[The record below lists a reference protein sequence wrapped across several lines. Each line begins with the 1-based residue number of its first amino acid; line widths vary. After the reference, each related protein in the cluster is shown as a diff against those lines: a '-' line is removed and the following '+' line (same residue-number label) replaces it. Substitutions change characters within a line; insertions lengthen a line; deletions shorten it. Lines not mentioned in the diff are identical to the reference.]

1 MNTDIFSDSDSSSTR
16 DPRLTNLV
24 DAEQIDKIFAE
35 SPKIFNADQSI
46 TKERHTVLV
55 IGRQAAGKSVY
66 ISRLFRELDEHNEHT
81 QKKYEMTMSTK
92 EFSTRELLNSK
103 IRQLEMGEWISANA
117 GQTERM
123 AFEIRTPEKNIK
135 FLYLDYP
142 GELFSRAFY
151 EGLNGSDQEEFRSH
165 LSRAQALIILIDPT
179 SLSRKIEQHEDARS
193 EREDNTQGLVNML
206 SELWEGALVAQIPV
220 LLLFTKGDINAS
232 WLAASACLSE
242 ALRDPVPIRGIFRY
256 ALPGVDRAA
265 KQKEQSDDV
274 FVEVITAVKAKVE
287 TNEMGQAKSIPNMDC
302 AAVNLFESFAR
313 LIYRTLLS
321 ELKRESMTN
330 EPNFDK
336 IKKLIS
342 RAENCKLDPKYFAE
356 VRIAKNRLDTI
367 TGDSWMPGARLYDL
381 VLLHRAKVLNSP
393 MTQA

>member
-24 DAEQIDKIFAE
+24 DAEQNDKIFAE

-46 TKERHTVLV
+46 TKERNTVLV

-206 SELWEGALVAQIPV
+206 RELWEGALVAQIPV

-232 WLAASACLSE
+232 WLAASSCLSE

-256 ALPGVDRAA
+256 TLPGVDRAA

-287 TNEMGQAKSIPNMDC
+287 TNEMGQANSIPNMDC

-321 ELKRESMTN
+321 ELNRESMTN

-336 IKKLIS
+336 IKKLLS
-342 RAENCKLDPKYFAE
+342 RAKNCKLDPKYFAE

-393 MTQA
+393 MTKP